1 VGSPQWSAI
10 LAIADQ
16 KAAHNL
22 GFINKA
28 LHHIGQAPPHYA
40 ASFFDVTS
48 GNNSFGGVT
57 GYSAGPGWD
66 PATGLGSPDT
76 ANLVSWLIQLV
87 SPGDGQSAIAQSAN
101 TNGNA
106 KAPGH

>member
-40 ASFFDVTS
+40 
-48 GNNSFGGVT
+48 
-57 GYSAGPGWD
+57 
-66 PATGLGSPDT
+66 ATGLGSPDT